1 MLPYI
6 KMNKKID
13 ILIIVINIFFFSYYS
28 IQLLVF
34 TDEFAQENL
43 GFFNHA
49 VAGLSEIIGIIFI
62 TFVIGLI
69 IILFRNIEKQL
80 PIFLS
85 ILIFQLACSINFWR
99 YVFTNSPGETNI
111 EIITTNAYLFSII
124 TLFTSIFILRNYYRL

>member
-6 KMNKKID
+6 NMNKKID
-13 ILIIVINIFFFSYYS
+13 IIIIIINIFFFSYYS

-34 TDEFAQENL
+34 TDEFAQANL

-49 VAGLSEIIGIIFI
+49 IAGLSEIIGIIFI

-124 TLFTSIFILRNYYRL
+124 TLFTGIFIIRNYYKL

>member
-1 MLPYI
+1 
-6 KMNKKID
+6 MNKKID

-34 TDEFAQENL
+34 TDEFAQANL

-99 YVFTNSPGETNI
+99 YVFTNSPGETNL

-124 TLFTSIFILRNYYRL
+124 TLFTSILILRNYYKL

>member
-1 MLPYI
+1 
-6 KMNKKID
+6 MNKKID

-28 IQLLVF
+28 IQLLVY
-34 TDEFAQENL
+34 TDEFALANL

-49 VAGLSEIIGIIFI
+49 IAGLSEILGIIFL

-85 ILIFQLACSINFWR
+85 IFIFQIACSINFCR
-99 YVFTNSPGETNI
+99 YIITNSPGETHI
-111 EIITTNAYLFSII
+111 KIIATNAFFFTII
-124 TLFTSIFILRNYYRL
+124 AIFTGILIFKSYNKL

>member
-1 MLPYI
+1 
-6 KMNKKID
+6 MNKKID
-13 ILIIVINIFFFSYYS
+13 ILIIIMNIFFFSYYS

-34 TDEFAQENL
+34 TDEFALGNL

-124 TLFTSIFILRNYYRL
+124 TLFTSILILRNYYKL

>member
-6 KMNKKID
+6 NMNKKID
-13 ILIIVINIFFFSYYS
+13 ILIIIMNIIFLTYYS

-34 TDEFAQENL
+34 TDEFALANL

-49 VAGLSEIIGIIFI
+49 IAGLSEILGIIFL
-62 TFVIGLI
+62 TFIIGLI
-69 IILFRNIEKQL
+69 IILFRSIDKQL

-85 ILIFQLACSINFWR
+85 IFVFQLSCSINFWR
-99 YVFTNSPGETNI
+99 YIFTNSPGETNI

-124 TLFTSIFILRNYYRL
+124 AFVTGILIFRNYNKL

>member
-1 MLPYI
+1 MT
-6 KMNKKID
+6 KKID
-13 ILIIVINIFFFSYYS
+13 MLIIIINIFFFSYYS

-34 TDEFAQENL
+34 TDEFAQANL

-69 IILFRNIEKQL
+69 IILFRNIENQL

-85 ILIFQLACSINFWR
+85 ILIFQLACSVNFWR
-99 YVFTNSPGETNI
+99 YVFTNSPGETNL

-124 TLFTSIFILRNYYRL
+124 TLFTSILILRNYYKL

>member
-1 MLPYI
+1 
-6 KMNKKID
+6 MNKKID

-69 IILFRNIEKQL
+69 IIIFRNIERQL

-124 TLFTSIFILRNYYRL
+124 TLSTSILILRNYYKL

>member
-1 MLPYI
+1 
-6 KMNKKID
+6 MNKKID
-13 ILIIVINIFFFSYYS
+13 ILIIIINIFFFLYFAV
-28 IQLLVF
+28 QLLVF
-34 TDEFAQENL
+34 TDEFAQANL

-124 TLFTSIFILRNYYRL
+124 TLFTSILILRNYYRL

>member
-1 MLPYI
+1 
-6 KMNKKID
+6 MNKKID

-34 TDEFAQENL
+34 TDEFAQANL

-124 TLFTSIFILRNYYRL
+124 TLFTSILILRNYNKL

>member
-1 MLPYI
+1 
-6 KMNKKID
+6 MNKKID

-34 TDEFAQENL
+34 TDEFAQANL

-124 TLFTSIFILRNYYRL
+124 TLSTSILILRNYYKL